1 MLTMIKSKDM
11 INFVQLYQDIGI
23 NLIVDDQKQGDVP
36 KPSFQTKKINITTD
50 KNLKIDIDIKK
61 LEKRFKNLE
70 GCNLSK
76 TAINFIPF
84 QGSYKSKIL
93 ILDGMPNS
101 DEDMAGQSFV
111 GEKGALFKKML
122 NAIGL
127 SIEDIFIAT
136 CIPWRPPGNR
146 YPTNIEIDICRPYIY
161 DLIKIL
167 KPTTILCIGEIA
179 TNLTLKTNQPIT
191 KSRGKWNKLCLS
203 TDDQKEIVLKAL
215 PTLNI
220 SYLITRPDMKRQAWE
235 DMKLLRDQIKEV
247 H

>member
-1 MLTMIKSKDM
+1 MLTMTKSKD
-11 INFVQLYQDIGI
+11 IISFVQLYQDIGI
-23 NLIVDDQKQGDVP
+23 KLIVNDQKQAYDP
-36 KPSFQTKKINITTD
+36 NSLLQTKNINTATY
-50 KNLKIDIDIKK
+50 KNFEIDTNIKK
-61 LEKRFKNLE
+61 LEKIFKNLE

-76 TAINFIPF
+76 TAVNFIPF
-84 QGSYKSKIL
+84 QGNCNSKIL
-93 ILDGMPNS
+93 ILDGTPNA

-111 GEKGALFKKML
+111 GEKGTLFKKML

-146 YPTNIEIDICRPYIY
+146 YPTNNEIDSCRPYIY

-167 KPTTILCIGEIA
+167 KPITILCVGEIA
-179 TNLTLKTNQPIT
+179 TSLTLKTNQAIT
-191 KSRGKWNKLCLS
+191 KLRGKWHKLCLRIN
-203 TDDQKEIVLKAL
+203 DQEEIKLKVL

-220 SYLITRPDMKRQAWE
+220 SYLIIRPDMKRQAWE

-247 H
+247 S